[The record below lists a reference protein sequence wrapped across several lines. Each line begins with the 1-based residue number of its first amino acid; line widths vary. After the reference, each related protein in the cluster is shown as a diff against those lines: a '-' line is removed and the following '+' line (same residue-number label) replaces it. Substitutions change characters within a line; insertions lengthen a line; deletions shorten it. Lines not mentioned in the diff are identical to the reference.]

1 MPWWS
6 WVLIWFGLFLALLGM
21 FAIFAW
27 HLFKKLMVAF
37 RDLEKLALVAEV
49 LQRRAADE
57 PARFRSALSQD
68 FGEVHTRREAER
80 EKRAERVGARRNNR
94 VNRAKLLT
102 GADYRQYLHLTKRT

>member
-37 RDLEKLALVAEV
+37 RELEKLALAADV
-49 LQRRAADE
+49 LQPRAAEE
-57 PARFRSALSQD
+57 PVRFRSSLFQD
-68 FGEVHTRREAER
+68 FGEVHARREAER
-80 EKRAERVGARRNNR
+80 EKRAEKVDNRRNNR
-94 VNRAKLLT
+94 LNRAKLLT
-102 GADYRQYLHLTKRT
+102 GADYRQYLHLKKRK